1 MALPFEDSRRLTG
14 NNLFFASP
22 GAVLEV
28 IGIDPDEALVAAWRA
43 RVERAQ
49 LRLGW
54 DAHGPVVSRRHAK
67 GMSLALVAPL
77 DQLFTATEVNEWAL
91 CAALHDRDPAHW
103 GALRE
108 TLLAAAI
115 ESASIAADALP
126 PEIDEAP
133 ALMRLERLAAAEARP
148 DLRALL
154 DAIRS
159 RNLPWLLDDAVL
171 SIGCGTGSRGYP
183 VNSLPFV
190 ADVPW
195 SELHDVPT
203 ALVTG
208 SNGKTTTVRLIAA
221 CLGATGRR
229 PGYSCTDGLFVAAQT
244 LDSGDYSGPVGAR
257 TILRERRVD
266 AAVLETARGGIL
278 RRGLAV
284 SRAHAAVV
292 TNVSADHLGEYGIDN
307 LEALADVKL
316 TVASVVDATG
326 LLVLN
331 ADDAMLR
338 AKAGG
343 LATRYARMPPIGW
356 FSLDAEHPLLQA
368 HRAAGGATSGVR
380 DGHLLLDR
388 AGVETDLGPIARM
401 PLTVEGR
408 ASYNVANLAGAAL
421 AAVTLGVEPA
431 TIAASFA
438 SFGTDPADNAGRMMR
453 FDFDGAR
460 VLLDYAHNPDG
471 LRGLLRVADGL
482 RAGAGRL
489 GLLLGHAGNREVA
502 DFERLAAVAAEFRPD
517 LVVVK
522 EIEGYLRGREPG
534 EVPRIIRSA
543 LLRHGL
549 PESALPLRS
558 SEVEAARY
566 ALEWACPGDVVVLLV
581 HSLGAR
587 AAVIEMLKAGAGG
600 RICRI

>member
-28 IGIDPDEALVAAWRA
+28 IGIDPDEALLAGWRA
-43 RVERAQ
+43 RAERAR

-54 DAHGPVVSRRHAK
+54 DPDGRIVSRRHAK
-67 GMSLALVAPL
+67 GMSLALDAPL

-91 CAALHDRDPAHW
+91 CAALHERDPSHW
-103 GALRE
+103 GALKE
-108 TLLAAAI
+108 ALLAAAI

-126 PEIDEAP
+126 PEIDEEP
-133 ALMRLERLAAAEARP
+133 ALVRLERLAAAEARP

-154 DAIRS
+154 DAIQS
-159 RNLPWLLDDAVL
+159 RDLPWLIDDEVL
-171 SIGCGTGSRGYP
+171 SIGCGDGSRSFPLG
-183 VNSLPFV
+183 SLPFV
-190 ADVPW
+190 ADMPW

-221 CLGATGRR
+221 CLRAQGWR
-229 PGYSCTDGLFVAAQT
+229 PGYSCTDGLYVATEA

-257 TILRERRVD
+257 TILRERRVE

-292 TNVSADHLGEYGIDN
+292 TNVSADHLGEYGIDT

-316 TVASVVDATG
+316 TVASVVGATG

-343 LATRYARMPPIGW
+343 LAVRHARTPPIGW
-356 FSLDAEHPLLQA
+356 FSLDAEHPLLQS
-368 HRAAGGATSGVR
+368 HRAAGGATCGVR

-388 AGVETDLGPIARM
+388 AGVESDLGPIARM

-421 AAVTLGVEPA
+421 AAVALGVQPG
-431 TIAASFA
+431 TMAAAFA
-438 SFGTDPADNAGRMMR
+438 SFGADPGDNAGRMMR
-453 FDFDGAR
+453 FDFDGAC
-460 VLLDYAHNPDG
+460 VVLDYAHNPDG
-471 LRGLLRVADGL
+471 LRGLLRVAGGL

-543 LLRHGL
+543 LLRCGL
-549 PESALPLRS
+549 PEAAVPMQP
-558 SEVEAARY
+558 SEVEAARF
-566 ALEWACPGDVVVLLV
+566 ALDWARPGDVVVLLI
-581 HSLGAR
+581 HSLAAR
-587 AAVIEMLKAGAGG
+587 AAVVEMLKAGAGG
-600 RICRI
+600 RIRRI